1 MRNILGVLISIILIL
16 SGLLILLDNEDTTRE
31 SVIEENGKTIIIHKK
46 IGIKRIKED
55 IDPEYKKNHNLDYY

>member
-31 SVIEENGKTIIIHKK
+31 SVIEENGKTIIIHKM
-46 IGIKRIKED
+46 IGIKRIK
-55 IDPEYKKNHNLDYY
+55 

>member
-46 IGIKRIKED
+46 IGIKKITETVD
-55 IDPEYKKNHNLDYY
+55 TEYKKNHNLDYF